1 MQIPQKKLYAVEFIL
16 LFVVFPIALCLKF
29 PIWIKGALGLF
40 GLIYVLRILLIAR
53 YSFFKKGLQFS
64 SNKYVYKVVLIFF
77 AIIFTSSL
85 YMHYFKPD
93 KLFYVVRNNL
103 KLWIFILFVY
113 SFLSVLPQEI
123 IYRSFFFERYTMFFK
138 NKHFLILINALV
150 FSLGHLFFQNT
161 LVLGITFVGGLIFGY
176 SYLKSKSLL
185 LVSFEHAL
193 YGCWLFTVGMGGML
207 GFPGN

>member
-1 MQIPQKKLYAVEFIL
+1 MIYIFCILSSQNLIHTKCKSLKKNYTQLNSFYYSSFS
-16 LFVVFPIALCLKF
+16 PIALCLKF

-123 IYRSFFFERYTMFFK
+123 IYRSFFL
-138 NKHFLILINALV
+138 NAIQCFLRTNI
-150 FSLGHLFFQNT
+150 S
-161 LVLGITFVGGLIFGY
+161 
-176 SYLKSKSLL
+176 
-185 LVSFEHAL
+185 
-193 YGCWLFTVGMGGML
+193 
-207 GFPGN
+207 